1 MARTVF
7 PALVFGALCGL
18 LLTRPAL
25 AGGWAVVTLET
36 LPATVEPDREFAV
49 GFWVRQHGQT
59 PVSGLQP
66 ALEFSHTETGSRLTF
81 AATAGE
87 RAGYYRAVVRL
98 PLAGTWAWSIRT
110 AFGEA
115 PMPPLTVG
123 AAAAAPSA
131 RPILA
136 AAFGLGAVAAVAAAS
151 RLTFSGRGATRK
163 WAAAGLAGLGAL
175 ALVLGAA
182 AGVGGSPRREPAL
195 VTSGPY
201 EAGKALFVAKGCV
214 TCHRHAEVGYSGFQA
229 AVGPDLTRAGRPGS
243 PVPPSRDYLRAW
255 LKDPPAIRRGTQ
267 MPNLGLTDQE
277 VDDLLTF
284 LLNSP

>member
-1 MARTVF
+1 MARF
-7 PALVFGALCGL
+7 LPLVLFGVVLAW
-18 LLTRPAL
+18 TASFQAAL

-36 LPATVEPDREFAV
+36 LPAAIEPDREFAV
-49 GFWVRQHGQT
+49 AFWVRQHGQT

-66 ALEFSHTETGSRLTF
+66 ALEFSHRETGSRLTF

-87 RAGYYRAVVRL
+87 RAGYYWAVVRL

-131 RPILA
+131 RPTLTA
-136 AAFGLGAVAAVAAAS
+136 PFGLGAVAAVAAAG
-151 RLTFSGRGATRK
+151 RLTFSGRESTRR
-163 WAAAGLAGLGAL
+163 WAATGLAGLAGLG
-175 ALVLGAA
+175 LVLGVAA
-182 AGVGGSPRREPAL
+182 DTGGRTGREPAP
-195 VTSGPY
+195 VTSGSY
-201 EAGKALFVAKGCV
+201 EAGQALFVAKGCV
-214 TCHRHAEVGYSGFQA
+214 TCHRHAEVSYSGFQA

-243 PVPPSRDYLRAW
+243 PVPPGPDYLRAW
-255 LKDPPAIRRGTQ
+255 LKDPPAIRPGTQ